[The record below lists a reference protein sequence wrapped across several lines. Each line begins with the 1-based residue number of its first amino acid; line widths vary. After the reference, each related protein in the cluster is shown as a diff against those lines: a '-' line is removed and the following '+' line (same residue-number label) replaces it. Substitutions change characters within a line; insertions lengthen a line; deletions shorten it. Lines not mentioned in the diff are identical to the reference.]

1 MLWVRKVSGAASSNF
16 PTDTGANFG
25 RRRLWVFKISNLPIN
40 FFKMSDIAVNFEF
53 LDEILLS
60 RGRHSES
67 QKFTEG
73 GGNCRPHHDPPWP

>member
-1 MLWVRKVSGAASSNF
+1 
-16 PTDTGANFG
+16 
-25 RRRLWVFKISNLPIN
+25 
-40 FFKMSDIAVNFEF
+40 MSDIAVNFEF